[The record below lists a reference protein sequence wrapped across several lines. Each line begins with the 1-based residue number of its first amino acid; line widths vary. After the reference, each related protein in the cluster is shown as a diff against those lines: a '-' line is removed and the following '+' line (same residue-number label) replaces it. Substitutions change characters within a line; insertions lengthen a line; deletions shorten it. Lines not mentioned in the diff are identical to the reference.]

1 MYIDLHKPAKGT
13 TSIRYSGT
21 IIINEIHTYP
31 IYFDVPTSQKENI
44 DTKAQ
49 EDAFFLLGSIFA
61 SKLRIP
67 LGYPYSVS
75 PLLLQNI
82 GEVLKTIKIEKPIIK
97 KLYHDIKVVLQNGT
111 ASSRTG
117 SLPHITKKRGQFFT
131 LGIDSFYTLLC
142 SPKKV
147 DYLLYVDGYD
157 IPLTDKK
164 QLASVHTIINKVAKE
179 TGKKAVFIRTNAREV
194 ADKIIAW
201 ESFDGAALAMC
212 AYFAGWS
219 FSEVYNN
226 NNWGYDDN
234 KTKYCGMGVHID
246 PYFSTEYM
254 KLLSCGE
261 NETRYEKA
269 LALSKSPHFNLVL
282 KYARPCWANDKKK
295 DGAMNCGICEK
306 CVRTYLSLVAVSG
319 KLDIPAFPN
328 FDIKVLRKIEPCTA
342 PGVLE
347 SFTGAYN
354 GLLQRFGADAQI
366 VKETKRHIDRYN

>member
-1 MYIDLHKPAKGT
+1 MRIDLQKPRAAT
-13 TSIRYSGT
+13 DTVRYSGNVF
-21 IIINEIHTYP
+21 INEKNSYR
-31 IYFDVPTSQKENI
+31 IYFDTPNQSAINES
-44 DTKAQ
+44 AQ
-49 EDAFFLLGSIFA
+49 QDAFFLLGNIFA

-67 LGYPYSVS
+67 LEYPYGVS
-75 PLLLQNI
+75 PLLMRNA
-82 GEVLKTIKIEKPIIK
+82 GKVLKTIKIDKPIAK
-97 KLYHDIKVVLQNGT
+97 KIYHDMKVALHKGIT
-111 ASSRTG
+111 RSRTD
-117 SLPHITKKRGQFFT
+117 SMSHTPKKRGQFFT

-157 IPLTDKK
+157 IPLVDTK
-164 QLASVHTIINKVAKE
+164 QLTSVHTIIKKVAKA

-212 AYFAGWS
+212 AYFAGGS
-219 FSEVYNN
+219 FREVYNN
-226 NNWGYDDN
+226 NNWGYDNN

-269 LALSKSPHFNLVL
+269 FVLSKSPHFDLVL
-282 KYARPCWANDKKK
+282 KYIRPCWENDKKRN
-295 DGAMNCGICEK
+295 GMMNCSVCEK
-306 CVRTYLSLVAVSG
+306 CIRTYLSLAAVSG
-319 KLDIPAFPN
+319 KLDIPAFPGLN
-328 FDIKVLRKIEPCTA
+328 IKVLRKIEPCIA

-354 GLLQRFGADAQI
+354 GLLKRFGANSDI
-366 VKETKRHIDRYN
+366 VRETKRHINRYNH